1 MTTDTTGTEP
11 RVLGV
16 PAMGLVLLVGV
27 SGSGKSTFAA
37 RHFLPTQVVSSDD
50 CRARVS
56 DDPNDQ
62 SATADAFALLKT
74 IVDTRLRRGLLTVV
88 DATNV
93 QGHARAELVRVAKAH
108 DVLTTAIV
116 LDVPEGLARAR
127 NEERSDRDFG
137 AHVVR
142 RQQRDLE
149 GGLGRL
155 DREGIRK
162 VHVLRGPEEIDRAR
176 IELERPRPD
185 RSELTGPFDV
195 IGDVHGCRSELETLL
210 RRLGYELTRD
220 TDGRP
225 VGARHPE
232 GRIAVFVGDLV
243 DRGPDSPG
251 VLRLAMNMVDDGD
264 ALCVPGNHENKLV
277 RVLKGRTARLTH
289 GLDRTMEQLEKEE
302 PEFRDRVLS
311 FCDGLVSHLVLDGGK
326 LVIAHAGL
334 KEAYHMRAS
343 GRVRSFAL
351 YGDTTGESDE
361 YGLPVRLPWARDYRG
376 RAAVV
381 YGHTVVPR
389 AEWLNNTLCIDTGCV
404 FGGELTAL
412 RWPERETV
420 AVPAEQTWFEP
431 VRPAM
436 PETTADGSASPVID
450 AGDLGLGGS
459 WPGLHVETPDGAVRT
474 DEGNTLAAL
483 EVMSRFA
490 VDPRWLLYLP
500 PTMAPVP
507 TAASPTLL
515 EHPAE
520 AFAAYRGSGVAQ
532 VVCQEKHMG
541 SRAVA
546 VLCRDEAAA
555 ERRFVPAEH
564 SVPGELGMVHTRTG
578 RPFFSDPDVGRE
590 IVARLRQ
597 AVTDAGLW
605 DLLGTDWIALD
616 GEMLPWSA
624 KAHGLIRDQY
634 ASVGA
639 AARASLP
646 VARDALAAAAA
657 RGVDIGGF
665 KDTVDRRIDQ
675 MEAFSRV
682 YRRYTRDTDGAA
694 GIQYAPFMVLASEGR
709 EYTDADHLWHMAMA
723 EKLAE
728 AGDMVRSTRYRVV
741 DTTDPQDCDA
751 AAAWWTDLVAVG
763 GEGTVVKPVVGA
775 RARGRKGLTQPGLK
789 VRGPEYLRLVY
800 GPDYTDPD
808 HLEILKKRRNP
819 GRKNSMAM
827 REHKLGLEAL
837 ARHARGEPLWRVHQP
852 VFATLALESEPVDP
866 RL

>member
-16 PAMGLVLLVGV
+16 PEMGLVLLIGV

-37 RHFLPTQVVSSDD
+37 QHFLPTQVVSSDD

-56 DDPNDQ
+56 DDPDDQ
-62 SATADAFALLKT
+62 SASADAFALLHT
-74 IVDTRLRRGLLTVV
+74 MVDIRLRRGLLTVV

-93 QGHARAELVRVAKAH
+93 QRHARGELVRIAKANNL
-108 DVLTTAIV
+108 LTTAIV
-116 LDVPEGLARAR
+116 LDVPEALARER
-127 NEERSDRDFG
+127 NEERPDRDFG
-137 AHVVR
+137 PHVIH
-142 RQQRDLE
+142 RQRRDLRSSIK
-149 GGLGRL
+149 RL
-155 DREGIRK
+155 DKEGIRK
-162 VHVLRGPEEIDRAR
+162 VHVLRGPEEIERAR
-176 IELERPRPD
+176 IGLERPWPD
-185 RSELTGPFDV
+185 KRELTGPFDV

-210 RRLGYELTRD
+210 ERLGYALTRD
-220 TDGRP
+220 TDGRA

-232 GRIAVFVGDLV
+232 GRTAVFVGDLV

-251 VLRLAMNMVDDGD
+251 ALRLAMNMVDDGD

-289 GLDRTMEQLEKEE
+289 GLDRTVEQLEKET

-311 FCDGLVSHLVLDGGK
+311 FCDGLVSHLVLDDGK

-334 KEAYHMRAS
+334 KEDYHLRAS

-381 YGHTVVPR
+381 YGHTVVPH

-412 RWPERETV
+412 RWPEKETV

-431 VRPAM
+431 VRPAV
-436 PETTADGSASPVID
+436 PEPASDGPPPAVID
-450 AGDLGLGGS
+450 MHDLGIDSGR
-459 WPGLHVETPDGAVRT
+459 GLHVETPDGAVRA
-474 DEGNTLAAL
+474 DEGSTLAAF
-483 EVMSRFA
+483 EAMSRFA

-500 PTMAPVP
+500 PTMAPAP
-507 TAASPTLL
+507 SAASPTLL

-520 AFAAYRGSGVAQ
+520 AFSAFRGSGVEQ

-546 VLCRDEAAA
+546 VLCRDAAAA
-555 ERRFVPAEH
+555 ERRFVP
-564 SVPGELGMVHTRTG
+564 GELGTVYTRTG
-578 RPFFSDPDVGRE
+578 RPFFADPDVGRE
-590 IVARLRQ
+590 IVDRLRA
-597 AVTDAGLW
+597 AVTGAGLW
-605 DLLGTDWIALD
+605 ELLGTDWIALD

-646 VARDALAAAAA
+646 AARDALAAAAA
-657 RGVDIGGF
+657 RGAGVDGLQGA
-665 KDTVDRRIDQ
+665 VERRIDQ
-675 MEAFSRV
+675 MEGFSRV
-682 YRRYTRDTDGAA
+682 YRRYTWDTDGAA
-694 GIQYAPFMVLASEGR
+694 GLRYAPFMVLASEGR
-709 EYTDADHLWHMAMA
+709 EYSDADHLWHMAMA

-728 AGDMVRSTRYRVV
+728 AGDMVHPTRYRTV
-741 DTTDPQDCDA
+741 DTTDPQDCDN
-751 AAAWWTDLVAVG
+751 AAAWWTDLVAAG
-763 GEGTVVKPVVGA
+763 GEGAVVKPVVGA

-789 VRGPEYLRLVY
+789 VRGPEYLRIIY
-800 GPDYTDPD
+800 GADYTDPER
-808 HLEILKKRRNP
+808 LAVLKERRNP
-819 GRKNSMAM
+819 GRKNGMAM